1 MAIISNL
8 LRLIARPI
16 FLKLGKGLKSSKS
29 QYCLG
34 DELDIRLDES
44 VIGKDNVIAKPPTR
58 MNSLVRWKDGD
69 AKQIT
74 DSKTIQ
80 DDDGTAETTS
90 TVDGELKQ
98 LIDNL
103 SSSDNAAVVQH
114 LRSLVKTMIRQEI
127 KDKQIWDTYIDTT
140 SKSYVVRGQNLE
152 DATPGKDF
160 WEVTRRGAVKNLN
173 QPEGLIVLET
183 NTGPVTGANNWYR
196 LGTKETWKVI
206 KDNYNIF
213 TSLGG
218 SESNPLKAV
227 INEKGTYQFKIGT
240 YVRTTQPRQTTLQ
253 FRILTKGRE
262 YFSFGSIPAGLTDGY
277 LSDNIGVIADDN
289 DELYFELWGGISGPA
304 IAIEIGGIP
313 WPILYT
319 GIFYYLMG

>member
-8 LRLIARPI
+8 LRLIAKPI
-16 FLKLGKGLKSSKS
+16 FLKLGKGLKSSKT

-34 DELDIRLDES
+34 DELDIRLDDS
-44 VIGKDNVIAKPPTR
+44 IVGKDNVIAKPPTR
-58 MNSLVRWKDGD
+58 TNSFARWVDGD

-80 DDDGTAETTS
+80 DDDGTTETTS

-103 SSSDNAAVVQH
+103 SSNDSAAVVQH

-127 KDKQIWDTYIDTT
+127 KDKQIWDAYIGTT

-152 DATPGKDF
+152 DGTQGKDF

-173 QPEGLIVLET
+173 QPQGLIVLEN
-183 NTGPVTGANNWYR
+183 NTGNVTGNNNWYR
-196 LGTKETWKVI
+196 LGSTEKWTVI
-206 KDNYNIF
+206 FDNYKIF

-218 SESNPLKAV
+218 SAANPLKAV
-227 INEKGTYQFKIGT
+227 LNEGGSFQFKVGIALNTPGRAT
-240 YVRTTQPRQTTLQ
+240 SLQ
-253 FRILTKGRE
+253 FRILTKGRQ
-262 YFSFGSIPAGLTDGY
+262 YFSFGNVPQGLTDGY
-277 LSDNIGVIADDN
+277 LSDNIGVIADLN
-289 DELYFELWGGISGPA
+289 DELLFEVWAGTVTPTQETR
-304 IAIEIGGIP
+304 IAGRR
-313 WPILYT
+313 WPILFT